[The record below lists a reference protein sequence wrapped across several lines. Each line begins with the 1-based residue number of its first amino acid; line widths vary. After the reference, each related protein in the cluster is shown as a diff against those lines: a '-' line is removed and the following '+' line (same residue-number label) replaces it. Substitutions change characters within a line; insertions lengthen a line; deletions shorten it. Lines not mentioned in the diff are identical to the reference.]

1 MINWHVNS
9 CTPNYSPEGI
19 WFRLSSSSN
28 ADSPDKSPQSE
39 ILTDTLSARSR
50 STSLSN
56 VIALTKAVTFFVSET
71 FLGYKMRLIR
81 PNTKCHTILE
91 SSGQGQAIWPHV
103 GLTCRVILT
112 LYPIIGLRDLDFQLR
127 TNIQVSYHF
136 RIVRTR
142 PSHLTTCGVYI

>member
-1 MINWHVNS
+1 MQVLLFLFTLKGSIRLAFAIIFLDFSKGMLFIYMSMWYLFV
-9 CTPNYSPEGI
+9 I
-19 WFRLSSSSN
+19 FR
-28 ADSPDKSPQSE
+28 
-39 ILTDTLSARSR
+39 
-50 STSLSN
+50 
-56 VIALTKAVTFFVSET
+56 TKAVTFFVSET

-142 PSHLTTCGVYI
+142 PSHLTTCGVNI